1 MFREAKSL
9 VGQGNSDGAAQAISA
24 EHPEAPDF
32 DGPMLRRLPR
42 HIVVLGIISLLTA
55 TSSAMV
61 YGLLPV
67 FLVRVLGATVASVGL
82 IEGIAEA
89 MTSLA
94 KIVSGF
100 ASDRMGRR
108 KPLVLLGYAVS
119 AINKVMFPLAGDV
132 FTVLVARV
140 IDRGGK
146 GMRDAP
152 RDAFLTDVTPT
163 KVRGSGFGLRLAFYT
178 TGFVIGPL
186 AAITLMKLS
195 GDNFQLVF
203 WIAVIPAFMAII
215 VVLFGLKEPARK
227 TFPAEPFRMPRRAE
241 LVQLAGPFWWAI
253 AVASL
258 LSLARFSHAFL
269 VLKAHHV
276 GIDAAFVPIML
287 VLMHL
292 VYAVAAYPFGI
303 LADHMDRRLQLG
315 IGAAILVGADIVLA
329 VAQVGWLSIA
339 GAALWGLQMA
349 VTQGLL
355 LASVGDAAPRE
366 LRGTAFGIYDL
377 AVGVA
382 TFFASSAA
390 GALWMAGGPEL
401 AFGFSGL
408 IATAA
413 MVLLLFQPAPRP
425 VNKSS

>member
-1 MFREAKSL
+1 MTA
-9 VGQGNSDGAAQAISA
+9 DGT
-24 EHPEAPDF
+24 EAPDR
-32 DGPMLRRLPR
+32 DEPTPRRLPR
-42 HIVVLGIISLLTA
+42 HILVLGIISLLTA

-82 IEGIAEA
+82 IEGAAEA
-89 MTSLA
+89 MTSLM
-94 KIVSGF
+94 KIISGF

-152 RDAFLTDVTPT
+152 RDAFLTDVTPI
-163 KVRGSGFGLRLAFYT
+163 KVRGSGFGLRLTFYT

-186 AAITLMKLS
+186 AAIALMKLS

-203 WIAVIPAFMAII
+203 WIAVIPAFMAIA
-215 VVLFGLKEPARK
+215 VVLFGLKEPARG
-227 TFPAEPFRMPRRAE
+227 FPAKPFRMPRWTEFAD
-241 LVQLAGPFWWAI
+241 LGGAFWWAI

-276 GIDAAFVPIML
+276 GIDAAFVPVML
-287 VLMHL
+287 ILMHL
-292 VYAVAAYPFGI
+292 VYAATAYPCGI

-315 IGAAILVGADIVLA
+315 IGAAILVCADIVLA
-329 VAQVGWLSIA
+329 IAQAGWMSVA

-355 LASVGDAAPRE
+355 LASVGDAAPAE
-366 LRGTAFGIYDL
+366 LRGTAFGVYDL
-377 AVGVA
+377 AIGVA
-382 TFFASSAA
+382 TFVASSAA
-390 GALWMAGGPEL
+390 GALWMTGGPEL

-408 IATAA
+408 IALAA
-413 MVLLLFQPAPRP
+413 MVLLLFQPASRP
-425 VNKSS
+425 VNASS

>member
-1 MFREAKSL
+1 MT
-9 VGQGNSDGAAQAISA
+9 A
-24 EHPEAPDF
+24 ERPVTPPPDAPM
-32 DGPMLRRLPR
+32 PRRLPR
-42 HIVVLGIISLLTA
+42 HIAVLGVISLLTA
-55 TSSAMV
+55 MSSAMV

-89 MTSLA
+89 MTSFM
-94 KIVSGF
+94 KIISGF
-100 ASDRMGRR
+100 ASDWMGRR

-163 KVRGSGFGLRLAFYT
+163 KIRGSGFGLRLAFYT

-186 AAITLMKLS
+186 AAIALMKLS
-195 GDNFQLVF
+195 GDNFKLVF
-203 WIAVIPAFMAII
+203 WIAVIPAFMAIV

-227 TFPAEPFRMPRRAE
+227 TFATRPFRMPRRAE
-241 LVQLAGPFWWAI
+241 FARLAGPFWWAI
-253 AVASL
+253 AIASL

-269 VLKAHHV
+269 VLKAYQV

-292 VYAVAAYPFGI
+292 VYAAAAYPFGV

-315 IGAAILVGADIVLA
+315 IGAAILIGADIVLA
-329 VAQVGWLSIA
+329 VAQVGWISVI

-355 LASVGDAAPRE
+355 LASVGDAAPAE

-382 TFFASSAA
+382 TFVASSAA

-401 AFGFSGL
+401 AFGFSGV
-408 IATAA
+408 IAVTAI
-413 MVLLLFQPAPRP
+413 LLLLLQPMPRP
-425 VNKSS
+425 VKRFS

>member
-1 MFREAKSL
+1 M
-9 VGQGNSDGAAQAISA
+9 
-24 EHPEAPDF
+24 
-32 DGPMLRRLPR
+32 DGPVPQRLPR
-42 HIVVLGIISLLTA
+42 DIVVLGIISLLTA

-67 FLVRVLGATVASVGL
+67 FLMRVLGATVASIGL
-82 IEGIAEA
+82 IEGLAEA
-89 MTSLA
+89 MTSLV
-94 KIVSGF
+94 KIISGIG
-100 ASDRMGRR
+100 SDWMGRR

-119 AINKVMFPLAGDV
+119 AMNKVIFPLASDV
-132 FTVLVARV
+132 FTVFVARI

-152 RDAFLTDVTPT
+152 RDAFLTDVTPV
-163 KVRGSGFGLRLAFYT
+163 KVRGSGFGLRIAFYT
-178 TGFVIGPL
+178 TGFVIGPI

-195 GDNFQLVF
+195 GDNFRLVF
-203 WIAVIPAFMAII
+203 WIAVIPAFMAVI
-215 VVLFGLKEPARK
+215 VVLFGLKEPVRK
-227 TFPAEPFRMPRRAE
+227 VFPATPVRMPRRAE
-241 LVQLAGPFWWAI
+241 FAHLSDPFWWAV
-253 AVASL
+253 AVAGL

-269 VLKAHHV
+269 VLKAYHV

-292 VYAVAAYPFGI
+292 VYAAAAYPFGI
-303 LADHMDRRLQLG
+303 LADYMDRRLQLG
-315 IGAAILVGADIVLA
+315 IGAAILVGADVVLA
-329 VAQVGWLSIA
+329 IAQVGWMSVVGA
-339 GAALWGLQMA
+339 GLWGLQMA

-355 LASVGDAAPRE
+355 LASVGDAAPTE

-382 TFFASSAA
+382 ALGASSAA

-408 IATAA
+408 IAT
-413 MVLLLFQPAPRP
+413 VVILLLLFQPVATPIDR
-425 VNKSS
+425 SS